1 MGRYI
6 RNKLLLLHCII
17 FKQELYARLTVQ
29 FGQRFPFSPLMF
41 RFCFAHR
48 SSFPSESTQKAAN
61 HDEADAGSLPPG
73 GAIGKPT
80 ANQGR
85 VGESN
90 AEEKTAQ
97 AEMADR
103 YVKIS

>member
-1 MGRYI
+1 M
-6 RNKLLLLHCII
+6 
-17 FKQELYARLTVQ
+17 
-29 FGQRFPFSPLMF
+29 MF
-41 RFCFAHR
+41 RFCFAAR

-73 GAIGKPT
+73 GTIGTPT

-85 VGESN
+85 VEESN

-97 AEMADR
+97 TEMDDR
-103 YVKIS
+103 

>member
-1 MGRYI
+1 M
-6 RNKLLLLHCII
+6 KLTI
-17 FKQELYARLTVQ
+17 Q

-41 RFCFAHR
+41 RFLASR

-85 VGESN
+85 VKELN
-90 AEEKTAQ
+90 AEEKTAPT
-97 AEMADR
+97 EMDDR
-103 YVKIS
+103 YLQIFEHISSGSSRHCTV